1 MRGRLT
7 LPGGEV
13 EFDILGDRRASR
25 AADGPALVLLHEGL
39 GSLDLWRR
47 FPGVLASLTGR
58 MVLVWSRYGY
68 GRSAV
73 VAEPRAVSYMH
84 EEALGVLPHLL
95 DRLGIERPALV
106 GHSDGASIALIH
118 AGAGI
123 RPVAGVVALAPHVM
137 VEERSL
143 AGIRAARHEYL
154 HGDLP
159 ARLARYHTDPDA
171 TFWGWN
177 DVWLSEPFRA
187 WSIEAYLPHDRL
199 PGPARAV
206 RRRPLWHPG
215 PTRPHRAP
223 GARPGGA
230 PGAAGGRPRAPPEPP
245 GPGCQPDRGL
255 RAISRLSA
263 PLDAAAC

>member
-187 WSIEAYLPHDRL
+187 WSIEAYLPHVACPVLLVQCADDRYGTLAQLDRIEHLAPGRVERLVL
-199 PGPARAV
+199 PEGGHA
-206 RRRPLWHPG
+206 
-215 PTRPHRAP
+215 PHRSH
-223 GARPGGA
+223 
-230 PGAAGGRPRAPPEPP
+230 
-245 GPGCQPDRGL
+245 PDRV
-255 RAISRLSA
+255 ASRIAGFVRS
-263 PLDAAAC
+263 LD